1 MPTDEVTRLD
11 RGLVVLA
18 GVVVVGAVAAL
29 LDTTIVSVALDAIG
43 RDFGASEASIPWI
56 TTSYLL
62 SLALV
67 TPVVGWLADR
77 FGTKTMWIFAI
88 GVFLAGSVFCA
99 VSWSVT
105 SLIVF
110 RVLKGVGGGMILP
123 LCQTILAKAAGP
135 ERFGRVMSMVS
146 VPGLLAPVL
155 GPVLGGFIVD
165 GLGWRWIFFINVPIC
180 LLALVLAWRY
190 MPANGPRRVVGMDWV
205 GLLLL
210 PPGLAL
216 LIYGFSRVPQPA
228 GLSDP
233 VVTVTLPLGAALVIG
248 FCVHALR
255 ARNPLLELRLF
266 RFRGFS
272 AAAALTFLHGVANF
286 APLFVLPLFYAR
298 VRGHDADVIGWLLA
312 PQGVGT
318 LVAVSFAGVLADRY
332 AGRPLVLTGTTAA
345 VLGTVAFTQLASE
358 PHDVLLGVSLFVR
371 GLGLGLIGVSVL
383 AVAYRGMATEAIAQ
397 ATGVISV
404 VQRLGASAGTA
415 VIAVVLA
422 IALSDTS
429 SSAGTAEVAAA
440 YGETF
445 WWMLGIMLVSF
456 VPALVLPRKR

>member
-11 RGLVVLA
+11 RGLVLLA

-43 RDFGASEASIPWI
+43 RQFGASEASIPWI

-67 TPVVGWLADR
+67 TPVVGWTADR
-77 FGTKTMWIFAI
+77 FGAKTMWIFAI
-88 GVFLAGSVFCA
+88 GVFLAGSVLCA
-99 VSWSVT
+99 VSWSTT

-110 RVLKGVGGGMILP
+110 RAVKGIGGGMVLP
-123 LCQTILAKAAGP
+123 LCQTILVKAAGP

-155 GPVLGGFIVD
+155 GPVLGGFIVE
-165 GLGWRWIFFINVPIC
+165 GLGWRWVFFLNVPIC
-180 LLALVLAWRY
+180 LLALVLAWLF
-190 MPANGPRRVVGMDWV
+190 MPANGPRRVVGIDWA

-216 LIYGFSRVPQPA
+216 LVYGFSRAPQPA
-228 GLSDP
+228 GLGDP
-233 VVTVTLPLGAALVIG
+233 VVMVTLPVGAALVIG

-255 ARNPLLELRLF
+255 VENPLVELRLF
-266 RFRGFS
+266 RFRSFS
-272 AAAALTFLHGVANF
+272 AAAALTFLHGLATF
-286 APLFVLPLFYAR
+286 APLFVLPLFYSR
-298 VRGHDADVIGWLLA
+298 VRGYDADVVGWLLA
-312 PQGVGT
+312 PQGIGMF
-318 LVAVSFAGVLADRY
+318 VAVSFAGVLADRY
-332 AGRPLVLTGTTAA
+332 AGRPLVLAGTTAV
-345 VLGTVAFTQLASE
+345 VLGTVVFTQLASE
-358 PHDVLLGVSLFVR
+358 PHDALLGASLFVR

-383 AVAYRGMATEAIAQ
+383 TAAYRGMATEAIAQ

-415 VIAVVLA
+415 MIAVILA
-422 IALSDTS
+422 TAVSDTS
-429 SSAGTAEVAAA
+429 SSSGTAEVAGA

-445 WWMLGIMLVSF
+445 WWMLVIMLVSF

>member
-1 MPTDEVTRLD
+1 M
-11 RGLVVLA
+11 LA
-18 GVVVVGAVAAL
+18 GVVVVGAIAAL

-67 TPVVGWLADR
+67 TPVVGWTADR

-88 GVFLAGSVFCA
+88 VVFLVGSVLCA
-99 VSWSVT
+99 ISWSTT

-110 RVLKGVGGGMILP
+110 RVVKGVGGGMVLP

-146 VPGLLAPVL
+146 VPALLAPVF
-155 GPVLGGFIVD
+155 GPVLGGFIVA
-165 GLGWRWIFFINVPIC
+165 GLGWRWVFFLNVPIC
-180 LLALVLAWRY
+180 LVALVLAWRL
-190 MPANGPRRVVGMDWV
+190 MPGNGPLRIVSVDWI

-210 PPGLAL
+210 PPGLAMMV
-216 LIYGFSRVPQPA
+216 YGFSRAPQPA
-228 GLSDP
+228 GLGDP
-233 VVTVTLPLGAALVIG
+233 VVIVTLLVGAALVIG

-255 ARNPLLELRLF
+255 VENPLVELRLF
-266 RFRGFS
+266 RFRAFS
-272 AAAALTFLHGVANF
+272 AAAALTFLHGMATF
-286 APLFVLPLFYAR
+286 APLFVLPLFFAR
-298 VRGHDADVIGWLLA
+298 VRGYDANVVGWLLA
-312 PQGVGT
+312 PQGIGMFVT
-318 LVAVSFAGVLADRY
+318 VTFAGVLADRF
-332 AGRPLVLTGTTAA
+332 AGRPLVLIGTTAV
-345 VLGTVAFTQLASE
+345 VLGTVVFTQLASE
-358 PHDVLLGVSLFVR
+358 PHNVLLGVSLFVR

-383 AVAYRGMATEAIAQ
+383 TAAYRGMATEAIAQ

-422 IALSDTS
+422 ITVAGTS
-429 SSAGTAEVAAA
+429 SSGGTTELAGA
-440 YGETF
+440 YGDTF
-445 WWMLGIMLVSF
+445 WWMLIIMLVSF
-456 VPALVLPRKR
+456 APALALPRKR

>member
-67 TPVVGWLADR
+67 TPVVGWTADR
-77 FGTKTMWIFAI
+77 FGAKTMWIFAI
-88 GVFLAGSVFCA
+88 GVFLVGSVLCA
-99 VSWSVT
+99 ISWSTV

-110 RVLKGVGGGMILP
+110 RAVKGIGGGMVLP

-165 GLGWRWIFFINVPIC
+165 GLGWRWVFFLNVPIC
-180 LLALVLAWRY
+180 LFALVLAWRF
-190 MPANGPRRVVGMDWV
+190 MPANGPRRIVGVDWI

-210 PPGLAL
+210 PPGLTL
-216 LIYGFSRVPQPA
+216 LVYGFSRAA
-228 GLSDP
+228 GLGDP
-233 VVTVTLPLGAALVIG
+233 VVTVTLSVGAALVIG

-255 ARNPLLELRLF
+255 VENPLVELRLF
-266 RFRGFS
+266 RFRSFS
-272 AAAALTFLHGVANF
+272 AAAALTLLHGVATF

-298 VRGHDADVIGWLLA
+298 VRGYDADVVGWLLA
-312 PQGVGT
+312 PQGIG
-318 LVAVSFAGVLADRY
+318 LFVAVSFAGFLADRY
-332 AGRPLVLTGTTAA
+332 AGRPLVLTGITAA
-345 VLGTVAFTQLASE
+345 VLGTVVFTQLESE
-358 PHDVLLGVSLFVR
+358 PHDALLGASLFVR

-383 AVAYRGMATEAIAQ
+383 TAAYRGMATEALAQ

-415 VIAVVLA
+415 MIAVILA
-422 IALSDTS
+422 IAVSGTS
-429 SSAGTAEVAAA
+429 SSSGTAEVAGA

-445 WWMLGIMLVSF
+445 WWMLVIMLVSF
-456 VPALVLPRKR
+456 VPALLLPRKR